1 MRTVQIQDFSIGE
14 DQPLALIAGPC
25 VIESESVVLQ
35 TAERIQAI
43 ARKLNIPLIFKSS
56 YLKDNRSSAKSYQG
70 VGLDK
75 GMEILQK
82 VRDTLGLPV
91 ISDIH
96 DQHDAPAAG
105 DVLDIIQIPAYLS
118 MQTGLTLA
126 AAKTGKPVN
135 VKKGQFL
142 DPHDVKHIVGK
153 IEGEGNHQILLTDRG
168 TVFGYHNLVVDMRSF
183 QIMRGH
189 GYPVVFDPT
198 HAIRVYGIS
207 SSDPRGGTPQFV
219 PSLSRAAVAAGID
232 AIFIETHPDCQN
244 ALCDAASMW
253 PLDLLE
259 PLLIQLK
266 EVDELVRAQIPVP
279 MP

>member
-1 MRTVQIQDFSIGE
+1 MRSVQIQDFSIG
-14 DQPLALIAGPC
+14 DGNPLALICGPC
-25 VIESESVVLQ
+25 VIESEDIVLK
-35 TAERIQAI
+35 TAEAIQNI
-43 ARKLNIPLIFKSS
+43 AQRLNMPFVFKSS
-56 YLKDNRSSAKSYQG
+56 FLKDNRSSAKSYQG
-70 VGLDK
+70 PGLDK

-82 VRDTLGLPV
+82 VKDTFGLPV

-96 DQHDAPAAG
+96 DQHDASAAG
-105 DVLDIIQIPAYLS
+105 EVLDIVQIPAYLS

-126 AAKTGKPVN
+126 AARTGKPIN
-135 VKKGQFL
+135 VKKAQFL
-142 DPHDVKHIVGK
+142 DPEDVRHIVGK

-168 TVFGYHNLVVDMRSF
+168 TSFGYHNLVVDMRSF

-189 GYPVVFDPT
+189 GYPVIFDPT

-207 SSDPRGGTPQFV
+207 SADPRGGTPQFV

-253 PLDLLE
+253 PLDRLE
-259 PLLIQLK
+259 PLLVQLK
-266 EVDELVRAQIPVP
+266 EVDELIRAQKPIEFK
-279 MP
+279 

>member
-1 MRTVQIQDFSIGE
+1 MRSVQIQNFSIG
-14 DQPLALIAGPC
+14 DGNPLVLIAGPC
-25 VIESESVVLQ
+25 VIESEAVVLQ
-35 TAERIQAI
+35 SAEAIQKI
-43 ARKLNIPLIFKSS
+43 AARLNMPFIFKSS
-56 YLKDNRSSAKSYQG
+56 YIKDNRSSAKSYQG

-82 VRDTLGLPV
+82 VKDKLGVPV

-105 DVLDIIQIPAYLS
+105 EVLDIIQIPAYLS

-126 AAKTGKPVN
+126 AARTGKPIN
-135 VKKGQFL
+135 VKKAQFL
-142 DPHDVKHIVGK
+142 DPYDVRHIVGK

-168 TVFGYHNLVVDMRSF
+168 TMFGYHNLVVDMRAF
-183 QIMRGH
+183 QIMRGL

-207 SSDPRGGTPQFV
+207 SSDPQGGTPQFV

-253 PLDLLE
+253 PMNLLE

-266 EVDELVRAQIPVP
+266 EVDELVRAQQPIVL
-279 MP
+279 